1 MFLLLKNKKEKIKK
15 KRELNIDL
23 KILVIKENKRKEII
37 KMKGA
42 INIFETIKN
51 QNNVN
56 KNLAHSR
63 LIKQTNLRQIQKN
76 FF

>member
-1 MFLLLKNKKEKIKK
+1 M
-15 KRELNIDL
+15 DL

-37 KMKGA
+37 TMKGA
-42 INIFETIKN
+42 INIFETIKY

-63 LIKQTNLRQIQKN
+63 LIKQTNFRQI
-76 FF
+76 